1 MFFHSITLIYI
12 ILCDIIQHQHTK
24 CNKTR
29 QNWQLHNITMDG
41 TDKQQYK
48 FVGICLKLTIIVLQQ
63 LLYLVIRIQKN
74 IIFDYYNI
82 FYEML

>member
-1 MFFHSITLIYI
+1 
-12 ILCDIIQHQHTK
+12 
-24 CNKTR
+24 
-29 QNWQLHNITMDG
+29 MDG

-74 IIFDYYNI
+74 LTFDYILNIIFFINVVKI
-82 FYEML
+82 EERMQM